1 MWFLLNSNECGVMG
15 ERKLTETSPL
25 KYEEH
30 LNKNPKMILITTAIL
45 KLPFSTRRMTTFE
58 YIVITHIRVCDFTV
72 LL

>member
-15 ERKLTETSPL
+15 KRKLAEISPL

-30 LNKNPKMILITTAIL
+30 RNKRDPKMIIITTAVL

-58 YIVITHIRVCDFTV
+58 YNCNDTYQS
-72 LL
+72 L